1 MIDGLRIGRRTVAGE
16 SHGEISAK
24 RKAATDAIVN
34 SGSDKRLIIAGPG
47 TGKTFTFRRALEAC
61 GDRGLAL
68 TFIRNLVADLRE
80 ALDDIADVFTFHG
93 FCKHQLHKNLP
104 EGLEPDWHYYPPL
117 LGLVADDLA
126 RLDHHW
132 TKSSIER
139 AVHTL
144 DETDGSISEALRL
157 ASYYNAVSHT
167 DVVYRGLRH
176 FEANRDDLPTY
187 PLIVVDEYQDFSELE
202 TAFIELLAT
211 ESKVLIA
218 GDDDQALYAFKN
230 ADARFI
236 RELAEGGEY
245 ERFPLPYC
253 SRCTDVVVSAVNAV
267 INAAIDNGNLVGRLD
282 KDFECFVP
290 EKGDDSAAHP
300 LIIHAKCSVQ
310 TKASPYV
317 GRYIVEQ
324 IQRIPADDIEESH
337 EKGYPTVLVVGP
349 NPFLDAAYAVIEEAF
364 PQAVRRKS
372 DRLGVELL
380 DGYRYLVKDDRS
392 RLGWRI
398 VVECDPFPSAA
409 DVLTEVARDETEL
422 VDLLPEDYRE
432 RHLAVVGLVARLI
445 DDEDELGEP
454 EIEALVAALGL
465 PIEELRIRLNVPD
478 EDEAD
483 PEADAEI
490 SADLPADEEAVA
502 PSIICTSLIS
512 SKGLSAGYVFIVGF
526 NDGHLP
532 RDPKAITDAE
542 VCQFLVGLSRTRK
555 ECHVVSVGRLGGDA
569 LKRSTFAR
577 WIADQTE
584 PLTANKAYF
593 DAA

>member
-1 MIDGLRIGRRTVAGE
+1 MLRAREGRRQ
-16 SHGEISAK
+16 
-24 RKAATDAIVN
+24 
-34 SGSDKRLIIAGPG
+34 
-47 TGKTFTFRRALEAC
+47 RRA
-61 GDRGLAL
+61 
-68 TFIRNLVADLRE
+68 
-80 ALDDIADVFTFHG
+80 
-93 FCKHQLHKNLP
+93 
-104 EGLEPDWHYYPPL
+104 
-117 LGLVADDLA
+117 
-126 RLDHHW
+126 
-132 TKSSIER
+132 
-139 AVHTL
+139 
-144 DETDGSISEALRL
+144 
-157 ASYYNAVSHT
+157 
-167 DVVYRGLRH
+167 
-176 FEANRDDLPTY
+176 
-187 PLIVVDEYQDFSELE
+187 
-202 TAFIELLAT
+202 
-211 ESKVLIA
+211 
-218 GDDDQALYAFKN
+218 
-230 ADARFI
+230 
-236 RELAEGGEY
+236 
-245 ERFPLPYC
+245 
-253 SRCTDVVVSAVNAV
+253 
-267 INAAIDNGNLVGRLD
+267 
-282 KDFECFVP
+282 
-290 EKGDDSAAHP
+290 P

-337 EKGYPTVLVVGP
+337 AKGYPTVLVVGP

-398 VVECDPFPSAA
+398 VVECDPFPGAA

-432 RHLAVVGLVARLI
+432 RHLAIVGLVARLI

-577 WIADQTE
+577 E
-584 PLTANKAYF
+584 LVP
-593 DAA
+593 

>member
-1 MIDGLRIGRRTVAGE
+1 MLPRRILKPVAGKSHDEITARRT
-16 SHGEISAK
+16 
-24 RKAATDAIVN
+24 AATEAIVN
-34 SGSDKRLIIAGPG
+34 AASDKRLIIAGPG

-61 GDRGLAL
+61 GGRGLAL

-80 ALDDIADVFTFHG
+80 DLDDIADVFTFHG
-93 FCKHQLHKNLP
+93 FCKHQLHRNLP
-104 EGLEPDWHYYPPL
+104 EGLQPDWHYYPPL

-126 RLDHHW
+126 RLGNHW

-139 AVHTL
+139 AMHTV
-144 DETDGSISEALRL
+144 DESEGAVGEALRL

-176 FEANRDDLPTY
+176 FEANAADLPTY
-187 PLIVVDEYQDFSELE
+187 PLIVVDEYQDFSEME

-211 ESKVLIA
+211 KSKVLIA

-253 SRCTDVVVSAVNAV
+253 SRCTEVVVSAVNAV
-267 INAAIDNGNLVGRLD
+267 INAALENGNLVGRLD
-282 KDFECFVP
+282 KDSECFVP
-290 EKGDDSAAHP
+290 EKEADSAAHP

-310 TKASPYV
+310 SKASPYV

-324 IQRIPADDIEESH
+324 IHRIPAEDIEESH

-349 NPFLDAAYAVIEEAF
+349 NPFLDAAYAVIKEAF
-364 PQAVRRKS
+364 PQTVRRKS
-372 DRLGVELL
+372 DPLGVEVL
-380 DGYRYLVKDDRS
+380 DGYRYLVKDGRS

-398 VVECDPFPSAA
+398 VIECDPFPGAA
-409 DVLTEVARDETEL
+409 DVLTEVARDETDL

-432 RHLAVVGLVARLI
+432 KHVAMVGLVARLL
-445 DDEDELGEP
+445 DDDGLSES
-454 EIEALVAALGL
+454 EIEGLVAAVELQF
-465 PIEELRIRLNVPD
+465 EEIRIRLNVSDKD
-478 EDEAD
+478 EED
-483 PEADAEI
+483 PEEDAER
-490 SADLPADEEAVA
+490 SADLPTDEEAAA

-555 ECHVVSVGRLGGDA
+555 ECHVVSVGRLGGDP
-569 LKRSTFAR
+569 LNRSTFAR
-577 WIADQTE
+577 WIADEIE